1 MDSIF
6 GICTVHITYEGHNTR
21 AGDENI
27 RLRII
32 AKINSSL
39 FLQKSAGI
47 ENVKKCT
54 NILRKYV

>member
-1 MDSIF
+1 MYI
-6 GICTVHITYEGHNTR
+6 HITYEGHNTR